1 MFYPHASPE
10 FGEWVK
16 SLPGKRVAVIGHA
29 RPDGDCI
36 GSQVALARV
45 LRQAGAEAH
54 CVNQDGV
61 PRRLEFV
68 ARDERFLEPGEWM
81 NDGWTA
87 VSVDCSDA
95 DRPGETVKAVVSG
108 YEANIDHHISNTHFA
123 RRNFVEVSSAA
134 TAEVLGGFFFDNGY
148 PIDPVTAQ
156 GLYVGIATDTGQF
169 RFPATSRRVFQICGR
184 LLELGADPA
193 VASSHLYEQESMG
206 KMKLLQVYLASLRM
220 VCDRRACI
228 GVLPRDVFETTG
240 ASFED
245 TEGLVDY
252 ARSIHGVDVGAI
264 IEDRGNE
271 VKGSLRAKEGR
282 FRVNDLAA
290 RFGGGGH
297 VCAAGF
303 TVQMTM
309 ETFYPRFLEELREH
323 FRAVEVEN

>member
-10 FGEWVK
+10 FGKWVE
-16 SLPGKRVAVIGHA
+16 SLRGKRVAVVGHA
-29 RPDGDCI
+29 RPDGDCV

-45 LRQAGAEAH
+45 LRQVGVEAL
-54 CVNQDGV
+54 CVNQDCV

-68 ARDERFLEPGEWM
+68 TREERFREPGAWM
-81 NDGWTA
+81 REDWTA
-87 VSVDCSDA
+87 VSVDCA
-95 DRPGETVKAVVSG
+95 DPNRPGETVRSAVSG
-108 YEANIDHHISNTHFA
+108 YEANIDHHISNTRFA
-123 RRNFVEVSSAA
+123 RQNFVEDSSAA
-134 TAEVLGGFFFDNGY
+134 TAEVLGGFFFDNQY

-156 GLYVGIATDTGQF
+156 ALYVGIATDTGQF

-193 VASSHLYEQESMG
+193 LASTHLYEQESMG

-220 VCDRRACI
+220 ECDHRACI
-228 GVLPRDVFETTG
+228 GVLPRDAFDSTG
-240 ASFED
+240 AGLED

-271 VKGSLRAKEGR
+271 VKGSLRAKDGR

-303 TVQMTM
+303 TVEMTM

-323 FRAVEVEN
+323 FRAVEMEN